1 MVMAKVIF
9 GFLSIIFFII
19 YFIIFKFFYNI
30 LGFSSLV
37 ADVIGLFI
45 ILVVMTPLAIISAN
59 ALIALIKRS

>member
-19 YFIIFKFFYNI
+19 YFIIFKFLYNI